1 MFANITAAIAQTFNA
16 VTTLASAAEKLAK
29 TADNLATVGV
39 ETSGIYVDNARSD
52 REIAQIERKA
62 RYEAAK
68 AKALSAAKSTALTAP
83 IDVEAK

>member
-39 ETSGIYVDNARSD
+39 EASGIHVDNARSD
-52 REIAQIERKA
+52 REIRQIERLA
-62 RYEAAK
+62 QYEAAK
-68 AKALSAAKSTALTAP
+68 AKALAKKKQLVLEAT
-83 IDVEAK
+83 DVEAK